1 MGSREKEPFVI
12 AVDSGGTHT
21 RVGCF
26 GLDGTLLSAI
36 SGRGGSPRHNK
47 DAADNVADAVDACL
61 QSGSLDPAGAVGLAA
76 GIAEIQTGRS
86 LDDETNAWA
95 AAYFSALPRSCPRV
109 LVNDAV
115 TAHHGALLGRSG
127 VIVVAGTGSMI
138 LARTRDGSHVESGWF
153 EHYAG
158 AARHLVFDAM
168 QLILLGADQ
177 PADGELV
184 AQALAYWG
192 AADVPELREVIL
204 RLQGVER
211 TEVMRR
217 YGRLASTITALADS
231 SPLADRVLREL
242 ARKTAR
248 GIHVLAPMIG
258 DAPVPV
264 ALAGAVATHPEFQTR
279 LADALADETGAVPT
293 TIVPPALDPLRGAAL
308 LAYDAAAIPWT
319 DAVLARLF
327 AGGDPADL
335 LGAGGR
341 ITSQPRG
348 LS

>member
-1 MGSREKEPFVI
+1 MGSREEEPFVI

-26 GLDGTLLSAI
+26 GLDGTLLSTV

-47 DAADNVADAVDACL
+47 DAAANVTDAVNACL
-61 QSGSLDPAGAVGLAA
+61 QSGSLDPAGAVGVAA
-76 GIAEIQTGRS
+76 GIAEIQAGRS
-86 LDDETNAWA
+86 LDDETNSWA
-95 AAYFSALPRSCPRV
+95 AAYFSGLPPGCPRI

-115 TAHHGALLGRSG
+115 IAHHGALLGRPG

-138 LARTRDGSHVESGWF
+138 LARTRDGSEVESGWF

-177 PADGELV
+177 AADGELV
-184 AQALAYWG
+184 ARVLAYWG
-192 AADVPELREVIL
+192 ASDVPELREIVL
-204 RLQGVER
+204 GLQGVER
-211 TEVMRR
+211 TEVTRR
-217 YGRLASTITALADS
+217 YGRLAPTITALADT

-248 GIHVLAPMIG
+248 GVHVLAPMVC

-264 ALAGAVATHPEFQTR
+264 ALAGAVATNSAFQTR
-279 LADALADETGAVPT
+279 LAEALADEPGAVAT
-293 TIVPPALDPLRGAAL
+293 TIVAPALDPLGGAAL

-327 AGGDPADL
+327 AG
-335 LGAGGR
+335 
-341 ITSQPRG
+341 S
-348 LS
+348 